1 MANLLR
7 PTNDPSLVQPKH
19 EGRSTSCIEKLS
31 KLFIGTDF
39 VKVINPDTEPFVWQ
53 WLPPNKE
60 EVSFTDGSVPMK
72 ITHRG
77 DPEVWKLEGGQSGTI
92 VGANAYVMIDGLVKR
107 MMSKKAI
114 ARQPNTKPGENR
126 NFNFSD
132 DIAQQE
138 WINVIYLGIDNPY
151 EQVASVEVPT
161 EQEVNRQIDD
171 DLGLTNHAP
180 KEDLVTDAPEKRK
193 RRTREE
199 LEAALVGSINAVKAS

>member
-7 PTNDPSLVQPKH
+7 PTNDASLLNPAAH
-19 EGRSTSCIEKLS
+19 TGRSTSCIEKLS

-53 WLPPNKE
+53 WLPPHKE

-92 VGANAYVMIDGLVKR
+92 VGSNAYVMIDGLVKR

-138 WINVIYLGIDNPY
+138 WINVIYLGVDNPY

-161 EQEVNRQIDD
+161 DQEVNRQIDD
-171 DLGLTNHAP
+171 DLGLTNAKVEESTSDTRAKREQRTN
-180 KEDLVTDAPEKRK
+180 KEIQ
-193 RRTREE
+193 
-199 LEAALVGSINAVKAS
+199 AALS